1 LSRHERTTR
10 HTEARIAALPPIAE
24 TKSTEDVMALRAL
37 TPSGNGGTRTAQ
49 PVSMFGSL
57 HREIDRLFDDFTR
70 GGFGVMA
77 TPAQTNLLPSIDV
90 TETDKEIEITA
101 ELPGLE
107 RKDVEISVDDDLLT
121 IRGEKKVE
129 VKEEDKGKNYH
140 VAERSYGVFFR
151 AIQLPAGVDPASIQ
165 ATMSNGVL
173 KVTIPKPA
181 KSEPKKIEVKDAA

>member
-1 LSRHERTTR
+1 
-10 HTEARIAALPPIAE
+10 
-24 TKSTEDVMALRAL
+24 M
-37 TPSGNGGTRTAQ
+37 Q
-49 PVSMFGSL
+49 PVSLFGSL

-70 GGFGVMA
+70 GEFGVMA
-77 TPAQTNLLPSIDV
+77 TSAQTNLLPSIDV

-107 RKDVEISVDDDLLT
+107 RNDVDISVDDDVLT

-129 VKEEDKGKNYH
+129 AKEEDKSKNYH
-140 VAERSYGVFFR
+140 VTERSYGVFFR

-173 KVTIPKPA
+173 KITIPKPA
-181 KSEPKKIEVKDAA
+181 KSEPKKIKVKDAA